1 MIRERVIRKVRD
13 RIISDLNFLVFY
25 TKSKIVKVDGDKV
38 KNSLT
43 IRNYKCHCNSY
54 DKYVSDNKFKVVMA
68 WCYSPNNMEDF
79 FVHFLNY
86 NIETKE
92 YYDDTLGAESGAYY
106 YYIFKDSWLQ
116 AKVNGENPQ
125 PSNWLE
131 ILKQDFYDRY
141 VTGFLEKKYIKAED
155 M

>member
-1 MIRERVIRKVRD
+1 MLRKKYIKIIRDKIVRD
-13 RIISDLNFLVFY
+13 LDFLSYY
-25 TKSKIVKVDGDKV
+25 TKSKINKVDGDKV

-68 WCYSPNNMEDF
+68 WCYNTNDVGDF

-86 NIETKE
+86 NTETKE
-92 YYDDTLGAESGAYY
+92 YWDDTLGAESGAYY
-106 YYIFKDSWLQ
+106 YYILHDNWLQ
-116 AKVNGENPQ
+116 DKVNGDNPQ
-125 PSNWLE
+125 PSSWLG
-131 ILKQDFYDRY
+131 ILKRDFYNRY
-141 VTGFLEKKYIKAED
+141 VTGFLEKKFINLED